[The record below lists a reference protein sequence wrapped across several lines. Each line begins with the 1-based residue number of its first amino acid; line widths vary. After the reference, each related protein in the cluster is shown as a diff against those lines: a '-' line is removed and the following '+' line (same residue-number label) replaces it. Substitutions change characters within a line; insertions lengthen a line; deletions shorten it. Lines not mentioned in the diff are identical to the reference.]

1 MFRELNRNALQD
13 VLARLRRPT
22 RDDLK
27 TFPEDSRRHAN
38 FFPTWSIN
46 IGNFESAQK
55 NHCVFRRD
63 QHFLVGMQMQT
74 AYELENALMVEAV
87 AELKSAG
94 KVSDCLKESLLKAFG
109 ERYTNGWQL
118 ANSRKVRRYEFKPS
132 GRVVWA
138 VQGRKG
144 QYQVMPDIPFCYCDD
159 YYFRVM
165 DKKRGLCYH
174 IIAQRIA
181 EALNQFTKISK
192 RDAQYSTVAYRWRAK
207 EKASEPE

>member
-1 MFRELNRNALQD
+1 MER
-13 VLARLRRPT
+13 VY
-22 RDDLK
+22 
-27 TFPEDSRRHAN
+27 DS
-38 FFPTWSIN
+38 
-46 IGNFESAQK
+46 
-55 NHCVFRRD
+55 
-63 QHFLVGMQMQT
+63 
-74 AYELENALMVEAV
+74 ENELMVQAV
-87 AELKSAG
+87 AELRSVRKLSERM
-94 KVSDCLKESLLKAFG
+94 KDTLLKTFG
-109 ERYTNGWQL
+109 ERFTNGWKL

-181 EALNQFTKISK
+181 ETLGKFVRASK
-192 RDAQYSTVAYRWRAK
+192 RDAQYSTITDRWRAK
-207 EKASEPE
+207 EKRGESD